1 MAGERG
7 EPASRDHS
15 GEQALPNSIRPPLRS
30 GERRSKSRTFRVRGG
45 MDEWLRREAA
55 ETGRSVSEV
64 IEMLLE
70 MARLRRDHLVEMWG
84 GDVFDLAG
92 RLALTLLHVERFTG
106 ENWLEDERTFR
117 LFQQAVPHV
126 VQNYRDEAIRARRE
140 EESGHEGSEG
150 KTDQELAKTFAAL
163 SSVTPPAPRVERVRM
178 TAEQRTPVAKP
189 LGRGRESTAGSE
201 EEDRSS

>member
-1 MAGERG
+1 
-7 EPASRDHS
+7 
-15 GEQALPNSIRPPLRS
+15 
-30 GERRSKSRTFRVRGG
+30 

-64 IEMLLE
+64 IEMILE

-106 ENWLEDERTFR
+106 ETWLEDDRTFR
-117 LFQQAVPHV
+117 LFQGAVPHV
-126 VQNYRDEAIRARRE
+126 MQNYRDEAIRARRE
-140 EESGHEGSEG
+140 EESGHEGVEG

-163 SSVTPPAPRVERVRM
+163 SSVTPPSPRVERLRM
-178 TAEQRTPVAKP
+178 TVERQTPVSNP
-189 LGRGRESTAGSE
+189 LERGRESPAGKEE
-201 EEDRSS
+201 EEDKAS